1 MERFLYFVKTTD
13 APDANGEV
21 ALYPTSSLTSIEPSS
36 SSTAR
41 TVLRFV
47 PRDGTVTTE
56 DSVTL
61 DHADGDH
68 KKVFNGVV
76 ALVNAQKNKD
86 PFVVAADDQ
95 NSIYNIDGVTGVNTI
110 SSVD

>member
-1 MERFLYFVKTTD
+1 MERYLYFVKPAS

-21 ALYPTSSLTSIEPSS
+21 ALYPTSSITAIEPSTA
-36 SSTAR
+36 STSR
-41 TVLRFV
+41 TVIRFV

-56 DSVTL
+56 DSVQL

-68 KKVFNGVV
+68 KRVFNGVV

-86 PFVVAADDQ
+86 PFVVAADDE
-95 NSIYNIDGVTGVNTI
+95 NSIYNIDGVTAVNGII
-110 SSVD
+110 SAD